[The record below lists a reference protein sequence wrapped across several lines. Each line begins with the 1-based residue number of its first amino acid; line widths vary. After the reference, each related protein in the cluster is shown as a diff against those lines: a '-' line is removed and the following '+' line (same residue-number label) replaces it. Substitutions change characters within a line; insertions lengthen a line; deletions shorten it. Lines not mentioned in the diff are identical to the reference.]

1 MTACAAL
8 VALVAA
14 DTWLSTPSLLIFVL
28 GGAFIGAVVGTILKG
43 TSEAVAAL
51 SDKGRTAEAT
61 AGLFLA
67 IHSGMALPLPGRAFH
82 CSSSVRG
89 THCSVSARS

>member
-8 VALVAA
+8 VAV

-28 GGAFIGAVVGTILKG
+28 GGAFIGAVVGTILKV
-43 TSEAVAAL
+43 TSEAVTAL
-51 SDKGRTAEAT
+51 SDKGRTTEAA

-67 IHSGMALPLPGRAFH
+67 IHSGMAFPLPVWASH